1 MVIIF
6 VTYLLYDKQ
15 LVNTLNLMILQ
26 NTKILMDIVHI
37 ADLEEL
43 KENEFNLDVP
53 RYVDISETDEEMDIK
68 NTIDELRKLENNL
81 LS

>member
-37 ADLEEL
+37 ADLDEL